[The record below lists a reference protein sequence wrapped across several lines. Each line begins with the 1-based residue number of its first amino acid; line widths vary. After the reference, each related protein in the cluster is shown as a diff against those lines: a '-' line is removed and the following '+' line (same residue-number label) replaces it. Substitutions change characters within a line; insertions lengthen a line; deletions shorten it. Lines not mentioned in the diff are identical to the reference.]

1 MKGIEKKIHFWAK
14 IGEPVK
20 GTGESAQ
27 PIMEL
32 VDQLSLLDQ
41 GPTKGCKKKKNSPP
55 ITLHS

>member
-41 GPTKGCKKKKNSPP
+41 GPTKGCKKKK
-55 ITLHS
+55 ILLQ